1 LTVLLAPFVL
11 TCLVYL
17 SLPAFVAMLPQSR
30 QRSRQRQL
38 AIGAFAGMLS
48 ALGGLVAPQLIEHLS
63 NGTHLVIRPA
73 LVAVCCFTFGP
84 LSGAVAAAL
93 PLVAHLLTG
102 AQDLSMGA
110 ALLQAVAVVTL
121 GSALAVIR
129 ARHEARSNWLL
140 LALAALLPVALAPWA
155 AGGLATWPWHYGV
168 AVLAL
173 GSLLE
178 LHRAYRHTVRQ
189 LSTREQELLQTLE
202 AFGSGHWEWQ
212 LRGGRFVFIYHG
224 VFYQAFGL
232 PQDPGPDGVAHD
244 VAWQRWNALR
254 HPEDADRIGPHL
266 HSAMQGNED
275 AYEAQ
280 YRMRDLQGRWRW
292 IISRGQ
298 VVERD
303 EHGRAM
309 RIMGMDVDVTEQRA
323 LLDALNVSEAKYTIV
338 YQTLPDPAG
347 IIRLRDGCCLDVN
360 PALARL
366 LERPTSE
373 IVGQTAT
380 QLGIWTSAR
389 ERAALLSALELKR
402 GVVGLPIT
410 VTPQGRT
417 LRGQL
422 SAQTIRLDGE
432 SCMVFVFH
440 DLTEASRM
448 RDELEA
454 AHTVLQQAGRMARLG
469 VWLNVYPVPG
479 GPAYWSDVC
488 YAIHGMEPGA
498 PLPSARDYLRDFIA
512 PEWQDLVRSH
522 FLRVFTD
529 PVAWRM
535 EIELMRADGRRIWV
549 RMSAEPELEN
559 GRLVRLRGV
568 LQDIDEAKRAEQGLR
583 QSEARFAQMFR
594 AMPYPMGLTRQTTGA
609 YIDVNPAWEQAT
621 GFSREEALDNTVVG
635 LGLYTL
641 EQRSQLRRQAEI
653 QGGLLAFEA
662 EMRTRS
668 GERRTLLQS
677 MSPVESNGESCWL
690 FVLHDITERQRAEQR
705 VREREAQLSLTIS
718 AATLSLWDWNLQTG
732 LITGDSRWQAL
743 HGLQP
748 GEGDAGVPWQT
759 AIAPQH
765 LESIEAECR
774 RHAAQST
781 TPFDAT
787 WQVRSQG
794 GGALWL
800 RNLGTII
807 ERDLRG
813 GPLRMVGVGIDVT
826 SQHEKQAVLQ
836 LLAHHDALTGL
847 PNRVLMGDRL
857 QDAMDSARE
866 HGTLMGLAYLD
877 LDGFKPVNDRPG
889 HGAGDQL
896 LVVIAGRLSRALRP
910 MDCVARLGGD
920 EFAVLMPDL
929 ASREECERL
938 LRGLMDG
945 VAAPYQLEGERVVV
959 TASIG
964 YTLFPDDEADA
975 DTLLRHADQAM
986 YVAKQ
991 AGRNRYHAFDAAQER
1006 AQLARRAQA
1015 TELAE
1020 ALAQGQFALYL
1031 QPKVDMRRGTVIG
1044 AEALARWNHP
1054 QRGLLAPAAFLHL
1067 IDSTEVQALF
1077 GEWVTDTALGLIAG
1091 LYRAGLELPIS
1102 INISAEHLQHQGFA
1116 DWMIH
1121 RITMQPEAPP
1131 HLLDIEIT
1139 ESAALYDIDHV
1150 AVELERLRTLGV
1162 MVSLDDFG
1170 TGYSSLAY
1178 LRRLPLDH
1186 IKLDRS
1192 FVHNMTTDTGDR
1204 AIVRGVIGLGDS
1216 FGHRIIAEGVETIEQ
1231 GEMLLDMG
1239 CTWAQGY
1246 CIARP
1251 MPAEE
1256 FAGWVRQ
1263 WQAPRAWRVRPAP
1276 WQHAY
1281 GGL

>member
-1 LTVLLAPFVL
+1 MLLAPFVL

-48 ALGGLVAPQLIEHLS
+48 ALGGLVAPQAIEHLS

-93 PLVAHLLTG
+93 PLMAHLLTG

-155 AGGLATWPWHYGV
+155 AGGPATWPWHYGV

-303 EHGRAM
+303 EHGRAV

-718 AATLSLWDWNLQTG
+718 AATLSLWD
-732 LITGDSRWQAL
+732 
-743 HGLQP
+743 
-748 GEGDAGVPWQT
+748 
-759 AIAPQH
+759 
-765 LESIEAECR
+765 
-774 RHAAQST
+774 
-781 TPFDAT
+781 
-787 WQVRSQG
+787 
-794 GGALWL
+794 
-800 RNLGTII
+800 
-807 ERDLRG
+807 
-813 GPLRMVGVGIDVT
+813 
-826 SQHEKQAVLQ
+826 
-836 LLAHHDALTGL
+836 
-847 PNRVLMGDRL
+847 
-857 QDAMDSARE
+857 
-866 HGTLMGLAYLD
+866 
-877 LDGFKPVNDRPG
+877 
-889 HGAGDQL
+889 
-896 LVVIAGRLSRALRP
+896 
-910 MDCVARLGGD
+910 
-920 EFAVLMPDL
+920 
-929 ASREECERL
+929 
-938 LRGLMDG
+938 
-945 VAAPYQLEGERVVV
+945 
-959 TASIG
+959 
-964 YTLFPDDEADA
+964 
-975 DTLLRHADQAM
+975 
-986 YVAKQ
+986 
-991 AGRNRYHAFDAAQER
+991 
-1006 AQLARRAQA
+1006 
-1015 TELAE
+1015 
-1020 ALAQGQFALYL
+1020 
-1031 QPKVDMRRGTVIG
+1031 
-1044 AEALARWNHP
+1044 
-1054 QRGLLAPAAFLHL
+1054 
-1067 IDSTEVQALF
+1067 
-1077 GEWVTDTALGLIAG
+1077 
-1091 LYRAGLELPIS
+1091 
-1102 INISAEHLQHQGFA
+1102 
-1116 DWMIH
+1116 
-1121 RITMQPEAPP
+1121 
-1131 HLLDIEIT
+1131 
-1139 ESAALYDIDHV
+1139 
-1150 AVELERLRTLGV
+1150 
-1162 MVSLDDFG
+1162 
-1170 TGYSSLAY
+1170 
-1178 LRRLPLDH
+1178 
-1186 IKLDRS
+1186 
-1192 FVHNMTTDTGDR
+1192 
-1204 AIVRGVIGLGDS
+1204 
-1216 FGHRIIAEGVETIEQ
+1216 
-1231 GEMLLDMG
+1231 
-1239 CTWAQGY
+1239 
-1246 CIARP
+1246 
-1251 MPAEE
+1251 
-1256 FAGWVRQ
+1256 
-1263 WQAPRAWRVRPAP
+1263 
-1276 WQHAY
+1276 
-1281 GGL
+1281 